1 MPFSV
6 YRLMICCLIFAGII
20 FMVLSICKFRGNIRL
35 MEEFYFNDNLSRSQT
50 LNVHQFLLFLFLFG
64 YILIFFIY
72 FFDVGF
78 ASELLTALIFF
89 FGSLFVF
96 LENSLH
102 KNIVTSIKKN
112 YDATL
117 DITVAL
123 EEEREKL
130 LSLNKRLLQ
139 TENVTI
145 FALAY
150 EAELRDSVTGNHI
163 ARTSKYVQLLTRD
176 LMKKDKY
183 KGYITEEYY
192 TEIVKSAP
200 LHDIGK
206 VAIPDLIL
214 QKEGQFTEE
223 EFEIMKKHSEF
234 GADII
239 RKAMGQLK
247 FRSFLHIAEQLTLS
261 HHEKWDGTGYPNGL
275 KGEAIPLSARIMAVA
290 DVYDALR
297 SERQYKKA
305 FSHEKACAIIVG
317 DSGSHF
323 DPDIIDSFVDL
334 ADKFEK
340 ISMELADRSV
350 DEPLQTFTR
359 RV

>member
-1 MPFSV
+1 
-6 YRLMICCLIFAGII
+6 MICCLIFAGII
-20 FMVLSICKFRGNIRL
+20 FMVLSICKFRSNIRL

-112 YDATL
+112 YDSTL

-239 RKAMGQLK
+239 RKAMEQLK
-247 FRSFLHIAEQLTLS
+247 FRSFLHIAEQLLKYQKPCFLLQPVLS
-261 HHEKWDGTGYPNGL
+261 QVQV
-275 KGEAIPLSARIMAVA
+275 I
-290 DVYDALR
+290 
-297 SERQYKKA
+297 
-305 FSHEKACAIIVG
+305 
-317 DSGSHF
+317 SG
-323 DPDIIDSFVDL
+323 
-334 ADKFEK
+334 
-340 ISMELADRSV
+340 
-350 DEPLQTFTR
+350 
-359 RV
+359 